1 MTLGPY
7 DAFLLLSFGGPEGME
22 DVLPFLE
29 TVLKGKN
36 VPAARLQEVAH
47 HYEVFGGVSPLN
59 AQNRSLLAAIEA
71 EFAARGPHLPVY
83 WGNRNW
89 HPFLE
94 DTLRRMAAD
103 GVKRAL
109 GFVTSAYSSYSGCRQ
124 YREDIDRAR
133 AAVGPAAPVV
143 DKLRA
148 FYNHP
153 GFIEANAAGV
163 RAAFAEIPDV
173 VRGAAAL
180 VFTAHS
186 IPVAMAAGSRYQE
199 QIREAARLVA
209 EAVGWSEW
217 SLAYQSRSGPPSQP
231 WLGPDIAEHL
241 RVLREA
247 GFRDVVVSPIGFVSD
262 HMEVVYDLDT
272 EARALAKDLRVN
284 LVRATTAGIHPEFV
298 SMIRELVLERTEN
311 APRRLLGGLGTADDE
326 CATDCCPAP
335 AAPPSGRP

>member
-1 MTLGPY
+1 
-7 DAFLLLSFGGPEGME
+7 
-22 DVLPFLE
+22 VVPFLE

-36 VPAARLQEVAH
+36 VPAERLQEVAR
-47 HYEVFGGVSPLN
+47 HYEIFGGVSPLN

-71 EFAARGPHLPVY
+71 ELAARGPRLPVY

-94 DTLRRMAAD
+94 ETMRRMAAD
-103 GVKRAL
+103 GIKRAL
-109 GFVTSAYSSYSGCRQ
+109 GFVTSAFSSYSGCRQ

-133 AAVGPAAPVV
+133 AAVGPTAPVV
-143 DKLRA
+143 DKLRG

-153 GFIEANAAGV
+153 GFIEASAAGV

-186 IPVAMAAGSRYQE
+186 IPVAMAAGSRYEE

-209 EAVGWSEW
+209 EAVGSSEW

-231 WLGPDIAEHL
+231 WLGPDIGDHL
-241 RVLREA
+241 QVLRAA
-247 GFRDVVVSPIGFVSD
+247 GFRDVVVLPIGFVSD

-272 EARALAKDLRVN
+272 EARALAKDLRIN

-311 APRRLLGGLGTADDE
+311 APRRSLGELGTAPDE
-326 CATDCCPAP
+326 CAIDCCPAP
-335 AAPPSGRP
+335 SPPSAARP

>member
-1 MTLGPY
+1 MTLPSH
-7 DAFLLLSFGGPEGME
+7 DAFLLLSFGGPEGMD
-22 DVLPFLE
+22 DVIPFLE
-29 TVLKGKN
+29 NVLRGRD

-47 HYEVFGGVSPLN
+47 HYEIFGGVSPLN
-59 AQNRSLLAAIEA
+59 AQNRSLLASIEG
-71 EFAARGPHLPVY
+71 EFAARGPRLPVY

-89 HPFLE
+89 NPFLE
-94 DTLRRMAAD
+94 DTLRLMAAD

-133 AAVGPAAPVV
+133 AAVGPSAPVV

-173 VRGAAAL
+173 VRGATAL

-186 IPVAMAAGSRYQE
+186 IPMAMAAGSRYEE
-199 QIREAARLVA
+199 QVRETARLVA
-209 EAVGWSEW
+209 EAVGRAEW

-231 WLGPDIAEHL
+231 WLGPDIGEHL
-241 RVLREA
+241 RALRET

-262 HMEVVYDLDT
+262 HMEVVYDLDI
-272 EARALAKDLRVN
+272 EARTVAKDLRIN
-284 LVRATTAGIHPEFV
+284 LVRATTAGIHPAFV
-298 SMIRELVLERTEN
+298 SMIRELVLERTED
-311 APRRLLGGLGTADDE
+311 APRRALGEMVLAPDE
-326 CATDCCPAP
+326 CPAECCPAP
-335 AAPPSGRP
+335 VRRPAARA